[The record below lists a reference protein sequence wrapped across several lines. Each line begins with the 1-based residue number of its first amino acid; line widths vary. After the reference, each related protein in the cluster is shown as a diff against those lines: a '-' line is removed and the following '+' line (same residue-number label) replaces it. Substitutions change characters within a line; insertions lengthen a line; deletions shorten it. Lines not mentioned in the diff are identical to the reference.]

1 MCCFAVQ
8 HQFSTEVGCWAFKV
22 TDLRSMFFSLVL
34 CRHGQDL
41 TSPHCACSR
50 RDSVTEFA
58 EFAFCNMSGTHVTS
72 LCAQGGKEAVQ
83 QMSANVDNMICSID
97 FVRKLLN

>member
-1 MCCFAVQ
+1 M
-8 HQFSTEVGCWAFKV
+8 
-22 TDLRSMFFSLVL
+22 
-34 CRHGQDL
+34 
-41 TSPHCACSR
+41 
-50 RDSVTEFA
+50 TEFA

-97 FVRKLLN
+97 FVRKPVKLKRLLAVISHMARTCITGMKIMKRGPTGPLTRATHSGCCE